1 MSSLSAAVVPTSAA
15 ATVAIAIAS
24 AFIYRQF
31 TQQALCMVIFSVSS
45 YMIVEATRRARSSSS
60 ELDIESV

>member
-31 TQQALCMVIFSVSS
+31 TQPGSTVYGNFFG
-45 YMIVEATRRARSSSS
+45 
-60 ELDIESV
+60 